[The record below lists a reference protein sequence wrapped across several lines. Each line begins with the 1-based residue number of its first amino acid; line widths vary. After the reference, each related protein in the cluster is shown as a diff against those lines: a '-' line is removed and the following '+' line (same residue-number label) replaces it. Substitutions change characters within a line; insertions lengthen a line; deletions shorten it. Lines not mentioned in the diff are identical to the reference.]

1 MWRDAIYRQAKN
13 GVAGKNLQD
22 NYYNS
27 PANRSYY
34 PSFVLRRQYPWS
46 GNISDIGNISPIIRK
61 AREMKYTTEDLKN
74 ANDDNHP
81 LWWIRQLT
89 KEKLAQIAEKLSLNI
104 SKR

>member
-1 MWRDAIYRQAKN
+1 
-13 GVAGKNLQD
+13 
-22 NYYNS
+22 
-27 PANRSYY
+27 
-34 PSFVLRRQYPWS
+34 
-46 GNISDIGNISPIIRK
+46 
-61 AREMKYTTEDLKN
+61 MKYTTEDLKN